1 MKNYLFPVLFLFSI
15 VIWGQ
20 NDPLPRKIKKTH
32 RTIGDFSGKVKSL
45 SSISCEVIN
54 DYKGDIIRTTRE
66 NYDHEYYYLF
76 DEKGNIT
83 QTNKYDNSN
92 KLIEEKKFLYSYNE
106 NDLLTKELYYKNN
119 HLISSYTYKY
129 DEHAN
134 KIEETYED
142 TQKNY
147 KYIRKYKYDDKN
159 RLIFVKEK
167 NTDREDTL
175 NIFKRTYK
183 DGLLMEEYYG
193 EENYSYIHTYFYENK
208 KLKTKKEESSSFEGC
223 YFTNTETIY
232 THNDKE
238 LPISCDVYIS
248 HKLQNNITYEYDE
261 KGKEIKCVYTF
272 PDDSQYNS
280 YVTYQYDKKG
290 NLIEENN
297 SRLSE
302 KIIYFYDEHNNWIKQ
317 EVYYN
322 DKLSHIYERIF
333 TYYE

>member
-1 MKNYLFPVLFLFSI
+1 MKNYLFPILFLFSI

-32 RTIGDFSGKVKSL
+32 RTIGDFSGKIKSINY
-45 SSISCEVIN
+45 ISCSVIDN
-54 DYKGDIIRTTRE
+54 RNTIRTTRE
-66 NYDHEYYYLF
+66 NYDHEYYYF
-76 DEKGNIT
+76 FSEKGNIT
-83 QTNKYDNSN
+83 HTYKYDNSN

-106 NDLLTKELYYKNN
+106 NDLLIKELYYKNN
-119 HLISSYTYKY
+119 DLISSYTYKY
-129 DEHAN
+129 DKHAN

-167 NTDREDTL
+167 NADREDTL

-183 DGLLMEEYYG
+183 DDLLMEEYYG
-193 EENYSYIHTYFYENK
+193 EKNYSYIHTYFYENK

-223 YFTNTETIY
+223 YNTDEEKIY
-232 THNDKE
+232 RYNDKK

-261 KGKEIKCVYTF
+261 KGREIKSVYTF

-280 YVTYQYDKKG
+280 YVTSQYDKKG

-297 SRLSE
+297 SHLS
-302 KIIYFYDEHNNWIKQ
+302 DEHNNWIKQ
-317 EVYYN
+317 EVYFN
-322 DKLSHIYERIF
+322 NKLSHIYERAF

>member
-1 MKNYLFPVLFLFSI
+1 
-15 VIWGQ
+15 
-20 NDPLPRKIKKTH
+20 
-32 RTIGDFSGKVKSL
+32 
-45 SSISCEVIN
+45 
-54 DYKGDIIRTTRE
+54 
-66 NYDHEYYYLF
+66 
-76 DEKGNIT
+76 
-83 QTNKYDNSN
+83 
-92 KLIEEKKFLYSYNE
+92 
-106 NDLLTKELYYKNN
+106 
-119 HLISSYTYKY
+119 
-129 DEHAN
+129 
-134 KIEETYED
+134 
-142 TQKNY
+142 
-147 KYIRKYKYDDKN
+147 
-159 RLIFVKEK
+159 
-167 NTDREDTL
+167 
-175 NIFKRTYK
+175 
-183 DGLLMEEYYG
+183 MEEYYG
-193 EENYSYIHTYFYENK
+193 EKNYSYTHTYFYENK

-302 KIIYFYDEHNNWIKQ
+302 KIIYFYDKHNNWIKQ

-322 DKLSHIYERIF
+322 DKLSHIYERAF

>member
-1 MKNYLFPVLFLFSI
+1 MKNYLFPFLFLFSI

-20 NDPLPRKIKKTH
+20 DDPLPRKIKKTH
-32 RTIGDFSGKVKSL
+32 RTIGNFSGKIKSINY
-45 SSISCEVIN
+45 ISCSVIDN
-54 DYKGDIIRTTRE
+54 RNTIRTFRE
-66 NYDHEYYYLF
+66 VYDNEYLYLF

-83 QTNKYDNSN
+83 HTYKYDNSN
-92 KLIEEKKFLYSYNE
+92 KLIEEEKFLYSYNE
-106 NDLLTKELYYKNN
+106 NDLLIKELYYKNN

-193 EENYSYIHTYFYENK
+193 EKNYSYTHTYFYENK

-232 THNDKE
+232 RYNDKE
-238 LPISCDVYIS
+238 LPISRDVYIS

-302 KIIYFYDEHNNWIKQ
+302 KIIYFYDKHDNWIKQ

-322 DKLSHIYERIF
+322 NKFSHIYERTFI
-333 TYYE
+333 YYE

>member
-1 MKNYLFPVLFLFSI
+1 MKNYLFPFLFLFSI

-32 RTIGDFSGKVKSL
+32 RTIGDFSGKIKSL
-45 SSISCEVIN
+45 NSISCKVIN
-54 DYKGDIIRTTRE
+54 NHKGDIIRTFRE
-66 NYDHEYYYLF
+66 IYDNEYLYLF
-76 DEKGNIT
+76 DKKGNIT
-83 QTNKYDNSN
+83 YTYKYDNSN
-92 KLIEEKKFLYSYNE
+92 KLKEEKKFIYSYNE
-106 NDLLTKELYYKNN
+106 NDLLIKELYYKNN
-119 HLISSYTYKY
+119 DLISSYTYKY

-142 TQKNY
+142 NQKNY
-147 KYIRKYKYDDKN
+147 KYIRKYKYDEKN
-159 RLIFVKEK
+159 LLIFVKEK

-175 NIFKRTYK
+175 NIFRRTYK

-223 YFTNTETIY
+223 YNTDEEKIY
-232 THNDKE
+232 RYNDKE
-238 LPISCDVYIS
+238 LPISCDVYIN

-261 KGKEIKCVYTF
+261 KGRNIKSVYSF
-272 PDDSQYNS
+272 PDDSQYDS
-280 YVTYQYDKKG
+280 YATYQYDKMG

-297 SRLSE
+297 SRLSQ

-322 DKLSHIYERIF
+322 NKFSHIYERTF